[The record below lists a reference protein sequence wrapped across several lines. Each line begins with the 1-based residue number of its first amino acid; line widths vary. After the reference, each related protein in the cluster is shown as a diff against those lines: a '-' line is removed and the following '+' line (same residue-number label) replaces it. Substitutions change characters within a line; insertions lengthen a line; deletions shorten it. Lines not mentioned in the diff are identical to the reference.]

1 MDRSAGFVG
10 SGQLLRSGRASG
22 KGTAVCMSAERPA
35 AASRRDVLL
44 GIAGTI
50 GVALGSSQPTLAAEG
65 LAGKVDPYQDA
76 QKGFKILKPSGW
88 NEFSASENF
97 DVKWQDIINPVE
109 QITVITTPVTKGKTV
124 ADIGTSEEVAA
135 KLSKS
140 RSMEVVGSS
149 SKENQGIMTYVVEMK
164 SKSVH
169 QITVLA
175 INRSKLY
182 TVNITCPEN
191 RWSKREKLMKG
202 IAESFVPRL

>member
-1 MDRSAGFVG
+1 
-10 SGQLLRSGRASG
+10 
-22 KGTAVCMSAERPA
+22 MSAERPA

-124 ADIGTSEEVAA
+124 ADIGTSEV
-135 KLSKS
+135 
-140 RSMEVVGSS
+140 
-149 SKENQGIMTYVVEMK
+149 
-164 SKSVH
+164 
-169 QITVLA
+169 
-175 INRSKLY
+175 
-182 TVNITCPEN
+182 
-191 RWSKREKLMKG
+191 
-202 IAESFVPRL
+202 RLRLRHGRLDLRLLCFSICLRQDLGEILLHI